1 MKLLKEV
8 QELYKQGYKNIIT
21 QDEFI
26 ELIKNTT
33 DESYNYLIKDLE
45 NTTDAFFYYDGIDLF
60 NIDKDIL
67 ELIKNR

>member
-1 MKLLKEV
+1 MQYLKEV
-8 QELYKQGYKNIIT
+8 TNLYKQGYKYIIT

-26 ELIKNTT
+26 EIIKNTT
-33 DESYNYLIKDLE
+33 DKEYNYLIKDLE

-60 NIDKDIL
+60 NIDENIL

>member
-45 NTTDAFFYYDGIDLF
+45 NTTDAFFYYDDIDLF